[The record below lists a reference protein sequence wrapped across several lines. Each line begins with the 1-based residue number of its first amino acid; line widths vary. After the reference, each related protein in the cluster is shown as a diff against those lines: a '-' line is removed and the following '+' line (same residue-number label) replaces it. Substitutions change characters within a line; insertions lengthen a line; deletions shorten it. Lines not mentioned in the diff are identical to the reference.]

1 MQTKDCMQFKDR
13 FSGHAAEYAQYRPRY
28 PAELFEYVAA
38 VAPDRTCA
46 WDCATG
52 NGQAASGLAN
62 LFECVI
68 ATDASEKQ
76 IANAERNDRIT
87 YRVATAEDSGLEPGS
102 VSLVTVAQAL
112 HWLRIEAFYNKVKRV
127 LKPGGAL
134 AIWCYNLFEIS
145 PPIDALVTRFYRE
158 TVGPYWD
165 PERHLVETGYRTL
178 PFPFAELETPKFQ
191 MQANW
196 SLNHLLGYLRTW
208 SATKKF
214 IGANG
219 LDPATSLANE
229 LTKLWGDPTMM
240 RKIEWPLKMRV
251 GTVPF

>member
-1 MQTKDCMQFKDR
+1 M
-13 FSGHAAEYAQYRPRY
+13 
-28 PAELFEYVAA
+28 
-38 VAPDRTCA
+38 
-46 WDCATG
+46 
-52 NGQAASGLAN
+52 
-62 LFECVI
+62 
-68 ATDASEKQ
+68 
-76 IANAERNDRIT
+76 
-87 YRVATAEDSGLEPGS
+87 EPGS
-102 VSLVTVAQAL
+102 VSLVAVAQAL
-112 HWLRIEAFYNKVKRV
+112 HWLRIEAFYSEVKRV

-145 PPIDALVTRFYRE
+145 PLIDALVTRFYRE

-196 SLNHLLGYLRTW
+196 SLHHLLGYLGTW
-208 SATKKF
+208 SATKNF

-219 LDPATSLANE
+219 FDPVTSLANE
-229 LTKLWGDPTMM
+229 LAKLWGNPVMM
-240 RKIEWPLKMRV
+240 RKIDWPLNVRV

>member
-1 MQTKDCMQFKDR
+1 MQFKDR
-13 FSGHAAEYAQYRPRY
+13 FSGHAAEYAQYRPHY
-28 PAELFEYVAA
+28 PVEMFEYLAT
-38 VAPDRTCA
+38 VAPDRTRA

-62 LFECVI
+62 FFECVM

-76 IANAERNDRIT
+76 IANAERGDRIT

-102 VSLVTVAQAL
+102 MSLVTIAQAL
-112 HWLRIEAFYNKVKRV
+112 HWLRIEEFYHEVKRV

-145 PPIDALVTRFYRE
+145 PPIDSLVTKFYRE

-165 PERHLVETGYRTL
+165 AERCFVETGYQTL

-214 IGANG
+214 IETNSS
-219 LDPATSLANE
+219 DPVTSLANE
-229 LTKLWGDPTMM
+229 LAKHWGDPATV
-240 RKIEWPLKMRV
+240 RKIEWPLNVRV
-251 GTVPF
+251 GTVFS

>member
-1 MQTKDCMQFKDR
+1 MQFKDR
-13 FSGHAAEYAQYRPRY
+13 FSSHAAEYAQYRPHY
-28 PAELFEYVAA
+28 PAELFEYLAA
-38 VAPDRTCA
+38 AAPDRACA

-52 NGQAASGLAN
+52 NGQAATALAN

-68 ATDASEKQ
+68 AIDASEKQ
-76 IANAERNDRIT
+76 IANVERNDRIS
-87 YRVATAEDSGLEPGS
+87 YRVATAEESGLEPGS
-102 VSLVTVAQAL
+102 MSLVTIAQAL
-112 HWLRIEAFYNKVKRV
+112 HWLRIEAFYHEVKRV

-145 PPIDALVTRFYRE
+145 PTIDALMTRFYRE
-158 TVGPYWD
+158 IVGPYWD
-165 PERHLVETGYRTL
+165 PERRLVESGYRTL

-214 IGANG
+214 IEANG
-219 LDPATSLANE
+219 FDPVTSLAHELIKLWNDPAT
-229 LTKLWGDPTMM
+229 M
-240 RKIEWPLKMRV
+240 RKINWPLNVRV